1 MKNKIIFK
9 TLMLKGEAGST
20 IVSMEKTG
28 HVGTADI
35 YTITFNDGSTTEIS
49 LENMSAITSVEKTSS
64 TDTEDIYTITCADG
78 STQTFSVL
86 NHNADI
92 AAMSDDIDTI
102 DARVDNFINS
112 VVPNTVETLWTGSIK
127 DVGDSATLSK
137 AVSNFDFIDL
147 YLLGSA
153 DSKYIR
159 VPATQTAVEI
169 QQQNLSDN
177 ASSNFLRLWEM
188 GVSISGTTVSI
199 TKSIAWAWDDPDN
212 SNPTVTA
219 NAQNSLPITRIDGV
233 KVASDTPAEVTDIR
247 VGADGTTYNSAGAAV
262 RGQISGL
269 NEDIDVT
276 TPTYTATD
284 GKYITA
290 YGSVSSASGFA
301 YSEPIQVYKGSKVTL
316 KGKGYSNNVAMI
328 SLCDSAGSYHS
339 PVVVCPDSTVRT
351 YEYTCIADG
360 YVAIS
365 YSTAVT
371 PVLTI
376 GGENSNSVIGTKV
389 RQLVSFTGEKD
400 EESNAVPQIYSAGH
414 YITKNGANTAYSDFN
429 IYGVISL
436 NRGDMIS
443 VRAKGYLDNVGIIAK
458 VLNGTFTAV
467 VNSIDSTERT
477 YTYTADS
484 NCDVV
489 ISSNKSTSVIY
500 TVDRKTIPESLDELY
515 SNLPALQS
523 ELCNLSLFEK
533 FGVVGDS
540 FASGELYFNSSYHD
554 KYNISWGQIMAR
566 KHGTICTNYSS
577 GGLHTRSWLTA
588 NKGLPLLLSSD
599 PEDIYYLAL
608 GINDVYSLGI
618 DYLGSITDITSHE
631 SYDDYGD
638 TFYGNY
644 GRIIEQILEHAPH
657 AKIVMFTCASTTGN
671 YPAFN
676 NAIIEIAEH
685 YNIPY
690 IVQADDPF
698 FHSTIYTNMSGSH
711 PTAIGYSG
719 MAVAF
724 ERLLNKCIVNNQNY
738 FFDLYMYD

>member
-1 MKNKIIFK
+1 MANDFDLGKSTSYAYYVSEGGTK
-9 TLMLKGEAGST
+9 TPQEFGEMLVNIDTVASRAEESASDAEESATSANESKE
-20 IVSMEKTG
+20 
-28 HVGTADI
+28 
-35 YTITFNDGSTTEIS
+35 
-49 LENMSAITSVEKTSS
+49 SAIGAK
-64 TDTEDIYTITCADG
+64 DIAIAKANEA
-78 STQTFSVL
+78 SAS
-86 NHNADI
+86 ADI
-92 AAMSDDIDTI
+92 ALNKAGEAS
-102 DARVDNFINS
+102 A
-112 VVPNTVETLWTGSIK
+112 
-127 DVGDSATLSK
+127 SATVATNKATEASASATTASAKATESSQNALTAVGAK
-137 AVSNFDFIDL
+137 NDAVSAKNDAVTAKTQAVSAKDDAVTAK
-147 YLLGSA
+147 LGAESA
-153 DSKYIR
+153 RDEVQSSASQI
-159 VPATQTAVEI
+159 AQ
-169 QQQNLSDN
+169 N
-177 ASSNFLRLWEM
+177 ASD
-188 GVSISGTTVSI
+188 ISEL
-199 TKSIAWAWDDPDN
+199 K
-212 SNPTVTA
+212 
-219 NAQNSLPITRIDGV
+219 
-233 KVASDTPAEVTDIR
+233 
-247 VGADGTTYNSAGAAV
+247 
-262 RGQISGL
+262 
-269 NEDIDVT
+269 EDIDVT

-316 KGKGYSNNVAMI
+316 KGRGYSNNVAMI
-328 SLCDSAGSYHS
+328 SLCDSAGSYYS

-400 EESNAVPQIYSAGH
+400 AESNATPQIYSANH
-414 YITKNGANTAYSDFN
+414 YITKAGAETSHSDFD
-429 IYGVISL
+429 IYGAISL
-436 NRGDMIS
+436 NRGDVIS
-443 VRAKGYLDNVGIIAK
+443 VRAKGYLDNVGIISK
-458 VLNGTFTAV
+458 VGNGVYTV
-467 VNSIDSTERT
+467 VVASTDSTERT

-489 ISSNKSTSVIY
+489 ISSNKSVTVAY
-500 TVDRKTIPESLDELY
+500 TVDRKTIPESLNELY
-515 SNLPALQS
+515 SNIPGFQS

-566 KHGTICTNYSS
+566 KHGTLCTNYSS
-577 GGLHTRSWLTA
+577 GGLTTRSWLTA
-588 NKGLPLLLSSD
+588 TKGLPLLLSSNA
-599 PEDIYYLAL
+599 EDIYYLAL

-618 DYLGSITDITSHE
+618 NYLGVITDITDHE
-631 SYDDYGD
+631 SYADYGD

-644 GRIIEQILEHAPH
+644 GRIIEQIQTHAPH

-698 FHSTIYTNMSGSH
+698 FHSEIYTNMSGSH

-738 FFDLYMYD
+738 FYDFCMY